1 MSANIIN
8 DQYRYRY
15 WYNTC
20 MVQLIRVY
28 FCICICVSSIESES
42 SLAHLVLGSLCFNGH
57 YITRQQFRRLKDLFH
72 HQPRSTESSIL
83 LWWPIY
89 YHKIWVSKRL
99 SITIS
104 HWSMNKTKI
113 LEDAILSEIF
123 NAAVETFLATIPA
136 LVWRHKDK
144 EADSGTEARTQL
156 YICLI

>member
-1 MSANIIN
+1 MLIIN

-15 WYNTC
+15 RC
-20 MVQLIRVY
+20 MVRVIRVY
-28 FCICICVSSIESES
+28 FCICICICVSSIESES

-89 YHKIWVSKRL
+89 YHKIWVLKDWASQY
-99 SITIS
+99 
-104 HWSMNKTKI
+104 HI

>member
-1 MSANIIN
+1 M
-8 DQYRYRY
+8 
-15 WYNTC
+15 C
-20 MVQLIRVY
+20 MVRVIRVY
-28 FCICICVSSIESES
+28 FSICICVSSIESES

-89 YHKIWVSKRL
+89 YHKIWVLKDWTSQYHIGL
-99 SITIS
+99 Q
-104 HWSMNKTKI
+104 MNKTKI

>member
-1 MSANIIN
+1 MSMFANIIN

-89 YHKIWVSKRL
+89 YHKIWVLKRL

-104 HWSMNKTKI
+104 HLGRCNSLKNLQCGRGDIFGDNSSFSVKTQGQRGRQWNGGKNST
-113 LEDAILSEIF
+113 LYLFD
-123 NAAVETFLATIPA
+123 
-136 LVWRHKDK
+136 LV
-144 EADSGTEARTQL
+144 
-156 YICLI
+156 